1 MRDLHR
7 FFFFK
12 SCLLTIRNRL
22 IIYSAIKS
30 SLLTSVLYRF
40 PNIHH
45 IFLCYKESNNWLCT
59 ERAITPLSYCLL
71 LTQFTTF
78 PISIRSFVIYLLYK
92 LWISLELK
100 AISILL
106 LLLVT
111 YNIIV
116 LLQLAFLFHSMHSFV
131 APVCPW
137 CTVILRSVPPAVSW
151 LFSIIECLTLI
162 HTSHPLLCFYNKI
175 F

>member
-1 MRDLHR
+1 MLDLHR
-7 FFFFK
+7 FFFFNI

-30 SLLTSVLYRF
+30 SLLTSVLYLF

-45 IFLCYKESNNWLCT
+45 IFLCYRQSNNWLCT
-59 ERAITPLSYCLL
+59 ERAITPLSYCLF

-78 PISIRSFVIYLLYK
+78 PISIPSFVIYLLYK

-106 LLLVT
+106 LLVT
-111 YNIIV
+111 YYIIV

-131 APVCPW
+131 APVCPC
-137 CTVILRSVPPAVSW
+137 CTFTLRSVPPAASRLFFIVS
-151 LFSIIECLTLI
+151 FCRSTQLTA
-162 HTSHPLLCFYNKI
+162 
-175 F
+175 